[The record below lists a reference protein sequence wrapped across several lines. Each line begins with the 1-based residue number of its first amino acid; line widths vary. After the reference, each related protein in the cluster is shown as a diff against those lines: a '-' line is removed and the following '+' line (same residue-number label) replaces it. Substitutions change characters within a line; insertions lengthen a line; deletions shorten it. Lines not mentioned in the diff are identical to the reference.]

1 MYDNIFLMKETIECI
16 PSYDL
21 REYLYTHP
29 MRLSVLQKA
38 TIISYFANTKTI
50 ISLFRQLAKATSS
63 YDEKALLMAAVSD
76 YRRFEG
82 IDDATQII
90 YEKRFPHTGAPFFP
104 FLEVCNMPLL
114 FSKHDL
120 IKYKGKVYEIS
131 YLPTINKNCDFSDEC
146 YTCYSADGSEHQH
159 IHVCEAERLS
169 TVEVKVAV

>member
-1 MYDNIFLMKETIECI
+1 MYDNLFLMKETIECI
-16 PSYDL
+16 PSADM
-21 REYLYTHP
+21 RKYLTDHP
-29 MRLSVLQKA
+29 MTLSILQKA
-38 TIISYFANTKTI
+38 TIISYFADAKTI
-50 ISLFRQLAKATSS
+50 IRLFRQLARATTSH
-63 YDEKALLMAAVSD
+63 DEKALLMAAVSD

-114 FSKHDL
+114 FSEHDL

-146 YTCYSADGSEHQH
+146 YTCYSPDGSEHQH
-159 IHVCEAERLS
+159 IHVCEAES
-169 TVEVKVAV
+169 VSAAEVKMAV